1 MTNFIVVT
9 GASKGIGQAL
19 VDALADDGSPV
30 IGARVCRSALLLVS
44 QPHDSGRI
52 NNEPFNLGARIWFS

>member
-19 VDALADDGSPV
+19 VDALVDDGSPV

-52 NNEPFNLGARIWFS
+52 NNEPCNLGARIWFS